1 MKERAPSITRLLM
14 CVRDEVRRVQSHYRM
29 CKQNERV
36 EIEGKPDGKKVTLP
50 PNKGL
55 KPLPPLAELV
65 EAELRHIRKV
75 RIMVRVMVRI
85 GVRVRGRGRVS

>member
-1 MKERAPSITRLLM
+1 M

-75 RIMVRVMVRI
+75 R
-85 GVRVRGRGRVS
+85 VRVRLRVSVRP

>member
-1 MKERAPSITRLLM
+1 M
-14 CVRDEVRRVQSHYRM
+14 QSHYRM

-75 RIMVRVMVRI
+75 RARAR
-85 GVRVRGRGRVS
+85 VRVRVRIRVRVEVWVRPPPPPPAEG

>member
-1 MKERAPSITRLLM
+1 M
-14 CVRDEVRRVQSHYRM
+14 QSHYRM

-65 EAELRHIRKV
+65 EA
-75 RIMVRVMVRI
+75 
-85 GVRVRGRGRVS
+85 